1 MKNRGF
7 YYLSAFLAAL
17 YLWNLLIASVWAA
30 DSKTPNSVE
39 KAVDDIM
46 STQLEK
52 LHTPGA
58 AVVVTQEDHILF
70 SKGYGYADLERKVAF
85 DPAKTIVR
93 VGSLTKSF
101 SASAAMQLVEQ
112 NKLDLN
118 EDVNRYLHSYKASQY
133 QNHPFNLHQL
143 LTHTAGLDEAIYD
156 INSLTRAGV
165 LPTEQYLSTYFQK
178 QPPIR
183 KPGIRYEYSN
193 VAFGLI
199 GNIVEQ
205 VSGQGLN
212 DYLSTH
218 LFRPMNMPSATLE
231 LPLNNPALAQSYQ
244 WKREAY
250 LKQPFSYINL
260 PGAGAL
266 NVTPNE
272 FSHYLIT
279 HLNQGKYKG
288 KAVLQPQTVKA
299 MHAQQFAADARL
311 DGIGYGFFR
320 GQLETGVHMLWA
332 TGKIDGF
339 ISKMVLVPSQKI
351 GIFVISNSADTDTLL
366 HGKVINAIAQ
376 ILPAEPQAASQSPV
390 RSVKEIKLLPEIEG
404 VYQLNLNPIHG
415 WGKWLRMLGSVK
427 YTVRIQDDHT
437 LIVKGKF
444 PDQNEASD
452 KVFQAAGDGLFVEK
466 GGQLKILL
474 YQENSTWMMIA
485 PDSETM
491 KQTTFMHRT
500 WTLLVSYAA
509 SSLFFITTLLIWMIR
524 YVLRAIRKTNNHI
537 SSNLAYIALLNT
549 IFLGVQVVYANNQ
562 MVYGYSAWY
571 IWGICTL
578 PLISAL
584 IAVWVLIVNGAK
596 LITEEKRTR
605 AAGKIVFAVLTLLHT
620 AYLYYWNFL
629 PFHYS

>member
-17 YLWNLLIASVWAA
+17 YLWNLLIASAWAA
-30 DSKTPNSVE
+30 DSITPNSVE

-46 STQLEK
+46 STELEK

-218 LFRPMNMPSATLE
+218 LFQPMNMPSATLE

-332 TGKIDGF
+332 NGKIDGF

-562 MVYGYSAWY
+562 MVYGYSAWF

-578 PLISAL
+578 PLLSAL
-584 IAVWVLIVNGAK
+584 LAVWVLIVNGAK
-596 LITEEKRTR
+596 LITGEKRTR

-629 PFHYS
+629 LFHYS

>member
-17 YLWNLLIASVWAA
+17 YLWNLLIASAWAA
-30 DSKTPNSVE
+30 DSITPNSVE

-46 STQLEK
+46 STELEK

-156 INSLTRAGV
+156 INSSTRAGV

-178 QPPIR
+178 QSPIR

-351 GIFVISNSADTDTLL
+351 GIFVISNSADTDSLL

-562 MVYGYSAWY
+562 MVYGYSAWF

-578 PLISAL
+578 PLLSAL
-584 IAVWVLIVNGAK
+584 LAVWVLIVNGAK
-596 LITEEKRTR
+596 LITGEKRTR

-620 AYLYYWNFL
+620 AYLFYWNFL
-629 PFHYS
+629 PFHFS

>member
-17 YLWNLLIASVWAA
+17 YLWNLLIASAWAA
-30 DSKTPNSVE
+30 DSITPNSVE

-46 STQLEK
+46 STELEK

-156 INSLTRAGV
+156 INSSTRAGV

-178 QPPIR
+178 QSPIR

-562 MVYGYSAWY
+562 MVYGYSAWF

-578 PLISAL
+578 PLLSAL
-584 IAVWVLIVNGAK
+584 LAVWVLIVNGAN
-596 LITEEKRTR
+596 LITGEKRTR

>member
-17 YLWNLLIASVWAA
+17 YLWNLLIASAWAA
-30 DSKTPNSVE
+30 DSITPSSVE

-70 SKGYGYADLERKVAF
+70 SKGYGYADLEQKVAF

-218 LFRPMNMPSATLE
+218 LFRPMNMPSATLK

-288 KAVLQPQTVKA
+288 KAVLQSQTVKA

-351 GIFVISNSADTDTLL
+351 GIFVISNSADTDILL

-562 MVYGYSAWY
+562 MVYGYSAWF

-578 PLISAL
+578 PLLSAL
-584 IAVWVLIVNGAK
+584 LAVWVLIVNGAK
-596 LITEEKRTR
+596 LITGEKRTR

>member
-30 DSKTPNSVE
+30 DSITPNSVE

-218 LFRPMNMPSATLE
+218 LFQPMNMPSATLE

-299 MHAQQFAADARL
+299 MHAQQFAVDARL

-320 GQLETGVHMLWA
+320 GQLETGVHILWA

-351 GIFVISNSADTDTLL
+351 GIFIISNSADTDTLL

-390 RSVKEIKLLPEIEG
+390 RSVQEIKLLPEIEG

-578 PLISAL
+578 PLLSAL

-596 LITEEKRTR
+596 LITGEKRTR

>member
-30 DSKTPNSVE
+30 DSITPNSVE

-244 WKREAY
+244 WKRQAY

-288 KAVLQPQTVKA
+288 KVVLQPQTVKA

-509 SSLFFITTLLIWMIR
+509 SSLSFITTLLIWMIR

-578 PLISAL
+578 PLLSAL

-596 LITEEKRTR
+596 LITGEKRTR
-605 AAGKIVFAVLTLLHT
+605 AAGKIVFAILTLLHT
-620 AYLYYWNFL
+620 AYLFYWNFL

>member
-1 MKNRGF
+1 MKNRGIG
-7 YYLSAFLAAL
+7 YLSAFLTTL
-17 YLWNLLIASVWAA
+17 FLWNLLINSAWAA
-30 DSKTPNSVE
+30 DSITPNSVE

-46 STQLEK
+46 STELEK
-52 LHTPGA
+52 LHIPGA
-58 AVVVTQEDHILF
+58 AVVVTQEDQILF
-70 SKGYGYADLERKVAF
+70 SKGYGYADLERKMVF

-101 SASAAMQLVEQ
+101 SASATMQLVEQ

-118 EDVNRYLHSYKASQY
+118 EDVNSYLHSYKASQY
-133 QNHPFNLHQL
+133 QNIPFNLHQL

-156 INSLTRAGV
+156 INSSTRAGV
-165 LPTEQYLSTYFQK
+165 LPTEQYLSTYFQN

-183 KPGIRYEYSN
+183 KPGIQYEYSN

-205 VSGQGLN
+205 VTGQGLN
-212 DYLSTH
+212 DYFRTH
-218 LFRPMNMPSATLE
+218 LFQPMNMPSATLE
-231 LPLNNPALAQSYQ
+231 LPLNHPELAQSYQ
-244 WKREAY
+244 WKHGAY
-250 LKQPFSYINL
+250 VKQPLSYINL

-279 HLNQGKYKG
+279 HLNQGEYEG
-288 KAVLQPQTVKA
+288 KAVLQPQTVKV

-311 DGIGYGFFR
+311 DGLGYGFFR
-320 GQLETGVHMLWA
+320 GQLKTGVPMLWA
-332 TGKIDGF
+332 TGEIDDF
-339 ISKMVLVPSQKI
+339 ISEMVLIPSQKI
-351 GIFVISNSADTDTLL
+351 GIFVTINSADTDTLL
-366 HGKVINAIAQ
+366 HGKVINTIAQ
-376 ILPAEPQAASQSPV
+376 MLPVKPQAASQSLA
-390 RSVKEIKLLPEIEG
+390 RSVTQVKLSPEIEG
-404 VYQLNLNPIHG
+404 VYQVDTTPVHG
-415 WGKWLRMLGSVK
+415 WGKWIRILGSIK
-427 YTVRIQDDHT
+427 YTVHIQDDHT
-437 LIVKGKF
+437 LIVKGKY
-444 PDQNEASD
+444 PDQNEATD

-474 YQENSTWMMIA
+474 YQEKGTWMMIA
-485 PDSETM
+485 PDSKTM
-491 KQTTFMHRT
+491 KQTTLWHRT

-509 SSLFFITTLLIWMIR
+509 ASLFFVTTLLIWIIR
-524 YVLRAIRKTNNHI
+524 YVIRAIRKTNNHI

-549 IFLGVQVVYANNQ
+549 IFLGVQVVYGNNQ

-584 IAVWVLIVNGAK
+584 IAVWVLIVNGTK
-596 LITEEKRTR
+596 LITGEKRTR
-605 AAGKIVFAVLTLLHT
+605 AAGKIVFAILTLLHT
-620 AYLYYWNFL
+620 AYLFYWNFL

>member
-30 DSKTPNSVE
+30 DSITPNSVE

-156 INSLTRAGV
+156 INSSTRAGV

-178 QPPIR
+178 QSPIR

-491 KQTTFMHRT
+491 KQTTFWHRT

-509 SSLFFITTLLIWMIR
+509 SSIFFITTLLIWMIR

-562 MVYGYSAWY
+562 MVYGYSAWF

-578 PLISAL
+578 PLLSAL

-596 LITEEKRTR
+596 LITGEKRTR

>member
-17 YLWNLLIASVWAA
+17 YLWNLLIASAWAA
-30 DSKTPNSVE
+30 DSITPNSVE

-46 STQLEK
+46 STELEK

-156 INSLTRAGV
+156 INSSTRAGV

-178 QPPIR
+178 QSPIR

-562 MVYGYSAWY
+562 MVYGYSAWF

-578 PLISAL
+578 PLLSAL

-596 LITEEKRTR
+596 LITGEKRTR

>member
-30 DSKTPNSVE
+30 DSITPNSVE

-46 STQLEK
+46 STELEK

-70 SKGYGYADLERKVAF
+70 SKGYGYADLEQKVAF

-118 EDVNRYLHSYKASQY
+118 QDVNRYLHSYKALQY

-156 INSLTRAGV
+156 INSSTRAGV

-491 KQTTFMHRT
+491 KQTTFWHRT

-562 MVYGYSAWY
+562 MVYGYSAWF

-578 PLISAL
+578 PLLSAL

-596 LITEEKRTR
+596 LITGEKRTR

>member
-30 DSKTPNSVE
+30 DSITPNSVE

-46 STQLEK
+46 STELEK

-70 SKGYGYADLERKVAF
+70 SKGYGYADLEQKVAF

-118 EDVNRYLHSYKASQY
+118 QDVNRYLHSYKASQY

-156 INSLTRAGV
+156 INSSTRAGV

-218 LFRPMNMPSATLE
+218 LFRPTNMPSATLE

-260 PGAGAL
+260 PGSGAL

-288 KAVLQPQTVKA
+288 KAVLQPQTVKT

-491 KQTTFMHRT
+491 KQTTFWHRT

-562 MVYGYSAWY
+562 MVYGYSAWF

-578 PLISAL
+578 PLLSAL
-584 IAVWVLIVNGAK
+584 LAVWVLIVNGAN
-596 LITEEKRTR
+596 LITGEKRTR

>member
-30 DSKTPNSVE
+30 DSITPNSVE

-156 INSLTRAGV
+156 INSSTRAGV

-244 WKREAY
+244 WKGEAY

-266 NVTPNE
+266 DVTPNE

-288 KAVLQPQTVKA
+288 KAVLQPKTVKA

-320 GQLETGVHMLWA
+320 GQLETGVHILWA

-351 GIFVISNSADTDTLL
+351 GIFVISNSADTDPLL

-596 LITEEKRTR
+596 LITGEKRTR

-629 PFHYS
+629 PFHYF